1 VLGEDNVLKLSNVD
15 AGYGKLGVLW
25 DISLEVD
32 AGEFV
37 AIVGP
42 NGVGKT
48 TTMRTIA
55 GIVKPTKGE
64 INFMGKR
71 IDGLPAQQVTRL
83 GISYVTDEGNLFSG
97 MTVMQNLLLGAYII
111 KDKEKVKET
120 LCKVFDLFPRLE
132 ERKKQFAGTLSGGE
146 RKMLAIARG
155 LMSDPKLMLVDEPS
169 LGLAPKL
176 VLAVFETLKELTK
189 RGVTIL
195 LVEQN
200 VNTTLKIVDRVY
212 VIEQGQIIQEGS
224 SQELRENE
232 HIKKAYLGIGEA
244 G

>member
-1 VLGEDNVLKLSNVD
+1 MLKLSNVD

-25 DISLEVD
+25 DISFEVD
-32 AGEFV
+32 PGEFV

-48 TTMRTIA
+48 TAMRTII

-64 INFMGKR
+64 ISFMGKR

-83 GISYVTDEGNLFSG
+83 GISYVTDDGNLFSG
-97 MTVMQNLLLGAYII
+97 MTVMENLMLGAYIMNN
-111 KDKEKVKET
+111 KEKVKET
-120 LCKVFDLFPRLE
+120 LQKVFDLFPRLE

-176 VLAVFETLKELTK
+176 VLSVFETLKELTK

-200 VNTTLKIVDRVY
+200 VNTTLKIVDRGY

-232 HIKKAYLGIGEA
+232 YIKKAYLGI
-244 G
+244 

>member
-1 VLGEDNVLKLSNVD
+1 MLKLSNVD

-132 ERKKQFAGTLSGGE
+132 ERKS
-146 RKMLAIARG
+146 
-155 LMSDPKLMLVDEPS
+155 S
-169 LGLAPKL
+169 LL
-176 VLAVFETLKELTK
+176 
-189 RGVTIL
+189 
-195 LVEQN
+195 
-200 VNTTLKIVDRVY
+200 
-212 VIEQGQIIQEGS
+212 
-224 SQELRENE
+224 E
-232 HIKKAYLGIGEA
+232 H
-244 G
+244 

>member
-1 VLGEDNVLKLSNVD
+1 MLKLSNVD

>member
-1 VLGEDNVLKLSNVD
+1 MLKLSNVD

-48 TTMRTIA
+48 TAMRTIA

-71 IDGLPAQQVTRL
+71 IDGLPAQIVTRL

-97 MTVMQNLLLGAYII
+97 MTVMENLKLGAYILH
-111 KDKEKVKET
+111 DKEKVKAT
-120 LCKVFDLFPRLE
+120 LQKVFELFPRLE

-155 LMSDPKLMLVDEPS
+155 LMSEPKLMLVDEPS

-176 VLAVFETLKELTK
+176 VLSVFETLKELTK
-189 RGVTIL
+189 RGVTVL

-200 VNTTLKIVDRVY
+200 VNTTLKIVDRGY

-224 SQELRENE
+224 GQELREDE
-232 HIKKAYLGIGEA
+232 HIKKAYLGIC
-244 G
+244 

>member
-1 VLGEDNVLKLSNVD
+1 MLKLSNID

-25 DISLEVD
+25 DISLEVE

-48 TTMRTIA
+48 TAMRTIA

-97 MTVMQNLLLGAYII
+97 MTVMENLLLGAYIMH
-111 KDKEKVKET
+111 DKEKVKEA
-120 LCKVFDLFPRLE
+120 LHKVFDLFPRLE

-176 VLAVFETLKELTK
+176 VLSVFETLKKLTT
-189 RGVTIL
+189 RGVTVL

-200 VNTTLKIVDRVY
+200 VNTTLKIVDRGY

-224 SQELRENE
+224 SQDLRENE
-232 HIKKAYLGIGEA
+232 HIKKAYLGI
-244 G
+244 